1 VAVLRCDVEWGVFKL
16 LALLVGQLAFADEDP
31 YLIKVPI
38 AARSP
43 DFYTVTTNTYIRK
56 PF

>member
-1 VAVLRCDVEWGVFKL
+1 MAVLRCDVEWGVFKL

-43 DFYTVTTNTYIRK
+43 DFYTVTFNTYIRK
-56 PF
+56 PS